1 MLSLGGFLMTI
12 KKLANGKF
20 CVDVRPAGADGKR
33 FRRRFDTRGEAIL
46 YERHVLQHY
55 HEKEWVDK
63 PMERRLLTELLELW
77 WVYHGKN
84 HPYGRKGR
92 VRIAA
97 VLNDLK
103 SINVIRSDQLTR
115 KNIINYRLLLLNRGI
130 KQSTVNRYCAMMSG
144 FFTKLIDVEEYS
156 GANPFHEVRKLNTK
170 QPEMAY
176 LSHEDISLLLERL
189 SGDDL
194 KAVLLCLATGG
205 RWSEVANL
213 KGEHVVGGKV
223 IFMETKNGKRRVIP
237 ISKEL
242 EEMVVVKATGRLM
255 YPSYGTVRA
264 AIRNVRPDLPAG
276 QSIHVLRHTFATH
289 FMINGGNIITL
300 QRILGHSTIQQTMT
314 YAHFA
319 PDYLQDAIRFN
330 PVAELSIYCPP
341 MGTK

>member
-1 MLSLGGFLMTI
+1 MSI

-20 CVDVRPAGADGKR
+20 CVDVRPAGSEGKR
-33 FRRRFDTRGEAIL
+33 FRRRFDTRGEAVL

-55 HEKEWVDK
+55 HDKDWVDK
-63 PMERRLLTELLELW
+63 PTERRSLRELLDCW
-77 WVYHGKN
+77 WLYHGKN
-84 HPYGRKGR
+84 HPYGAMER
-92 VRIAA
+92 VRISA
-97 VLNDLK
+97 VISDLE
-103 SINVIRSDQLTR
+103 SINVTRSDQLTR

-144 FFTKLIDVEEYS
+144 FFTKLIDAEEYS
-156 GANPFHEVRKLNTK
+156 GANPFHDVKKLNIK

-176 LSHEDISLLLERL
+176 LYHEDIPRLLELL
-189 SGDDL
+189 SGDEL

-205 RWSEVANL
+205 RWSEVANI
-213 KGEHVVGGKV
+213 KGEHVISGKV

-237 ISKEL
+237 ISSEL
-242 EEMVVVKATGRLM
+242 ECMIKTKATGRLI
-255 YPSYGTVRA
+255 YPSYAAVRS
-264 AIRNVRPDLPAG
+264 AIRKVRPDLPEG

-319 PDYLQDAIRFN
+319 PDYLQDAVRFN
-330 PVAELSIYCPP
+330 PVAELSRYCP
-341 MGTK
+341 